1 MRVVIYKI
9 PKKEKVLYNLGL
21 LLCKLFKNKK
31 IGILCEKETIDF
43 VDKTLWTF
51 STNVF
56 LPHDVAVEDE
66 LQNEKQPIL
75 ISSELKHLNR
85 DILCVLTENDLFF
98 AVDKQNVAH
107 GVNDLIYMT
116 QDDCDIL
123 KIKKC
128 SNVDKVDV
136 FEKTQNTWHLV
147 IS

>member
-31 IGILCEKETIDF
+31 IGIFCEKETMDF
-43 VDKTLWTF
+43 VDKMLWTF

-56 LPHDVAVEDE
+56 LPHNIAVEDE

-75 ISSELKHLNR
+75 ISSELKRLDR
-85 DILCVLTENDLFF
+85 DVLCVLTENDLFF
-98 AVDKQNVAH
+98 AIDKQNTAKCI
-107 GVNDLIYMT
+107 NDLIYMT

-123 KIKKC
+123 KIKNHP
-128 SNVDKVDV
+128 NVDKVDV

-147 IS
+147 MS

>member
-1 MRVVIYKI
+1 M
-9 PKKEKVLYNLGL
+9 
-21 LLCKLFKNKK
+21 
-31 IGILCEKETIDF
+31 
-43 VDKTLWTF
+43 LWTF

-85 DILCVLTENDLFF
+85 DVLCVLTENDLFT
-98 AVDKQNVAH
+98 AIDKQNVAQ
-107 GVNDLIYMT
+107 GTNDLIYMT

-123 KIKKC
+123 KIKKQ
-128 SNVDKVDV
+128 SNVDKVDI

>member
-31 IGILCEKETIDF
+31 IGIFCEKETIDF